1 MPVYAFAR
9 HIDLG
14 KRVAML
20 EAVSNTCD
28 ENRMEM
34 RDLECGVITSGISY
48 QNVREAL
55 PLASTLKIGMTYPI
69 PEELISSFSN
79 QVNYL
84 YVVEENRGFLEEA
97 IRAMGIKVDGKGD
110 RILQVG
116 ELSAT
121 TLRKR
126 IFKEGTGQKGPVKG
140 VPGRPP
146 QFCPGC
152 GHTAVFHILKELKL
166 AVNGD
171 IGCYGLAALP
181 PYDMTDSV
189 ICMGGGMTLN
199 QGFAKVA
206 ALRENARPAVGV
218 VGDSTFFHSG
228 LTGVA
233 NMVYNKTPST
243 VLILDNRT
251 TAMTGHQPNPTSG
264 NKIGGEASPPL
275 DIGEICRALG
285 VKHVHEVDATDIDR
299 LKEI

>member
-1 MPVYAFAR
+1 
-9 HIDLG
+9 
-14 KRVAML
+14 
-20 EAVSNTCD
+20 
-28 ENRMEM
+28 
-34 RDLECGVITSGISY
+34 
-48 QNVREAL
+48 
-55 PLASTLKIGMTYPI
+55 
-69 PEELISSFSN
+69 
-79 QVNYL
+79 
-84 YVVEENRGFLEEA
+84 
-97 IRAMGIKVDGKGD
+97 
-110 RILQVG
+110 
-116 ELSAT
+116 
-121 TLRKR
+121 
-126 IFKEGTGQKGPVKG
+126 
-140 VPGRPP
+140 
-146 QFCPGC
+146 PGC

-299 LKEI
+299 LKEIVEQETQRDEPSVLVVRERCVMVERGRSGPVYQILDTCKECKLCLRLGCPAVSIDDGRIHIVDYLCEGCGLCANVCSFDAIVPKQESK